1 MQRNS
6 FTEKQYEIRQSEEN
20 GRKKMPDTEMN
31 IVFVTDDLF
40 IKPTDIAM
48 DSPISCNHDEQLH
61 FYILTESASR
71 NTKNS
76 KHILNTIL

>member
-1 MQRNS
+1 MRLGKARK
-6 FTEKQYEIRQSEEN
+6 TA
-20 GRKKMPDTEMN
+20 GKKMPDTEMN

-40 IKPTDIAM
+40 IKPTDMAM